1 MRTEPKKKDMSTALQ
16 RESCCCTPKSK
27 IKKKKKKSYNIVS
40 HLYTNMKYKLQKEHA
55 NSIPLRPW

>member
-1 MRTEPKKKDMSTALQ
+1 MRKEPKKKDMSTALQ
-16 RESCCCTPKSK
+16 TESCCCTPKSK
-27 IKKKKKKSYNIVS
+27 IKKKKKSYNIVS